1 MAFNMP
7 CRPGVRNEQGAQVP
21 RLESRGKGSRGPMR
35 QAPWSTGPFAPLL
48 RRRNGR
54 IRQGPYAG
62 RSDTRPPRP
71 APESAA
77 RGGRGA
83 LRPISTRR
91 APQATK
97 SGPTLGSSS
106 RPQISGRVEQPCPA
120 CLGDVTVAWGFP
132 LVSDRAAPHSAR
144 FRRRVYYHS
153 TAARLQRL
161 FLEPQRNDEECTGVS
176 IAARGARCLCACV
189 CVCVRKCRCLR
200 PSLGACATVM
210 YVGLESTHAEHITS
224 MRPASGSGLGCRPS
238 CCTRTYAI
246 GQLRRRLRRPAP

>member
-1 MAFNMP
+1 M
-7 CRPGVRNEQGAQVP
+7 GSAQVP

-35 QAPWSTGPFAPLL
+35 QAPWSKGPFAPC
-48 RRRNGR
+48 R
-54 IRQGPYAG
+54 IRQGRYAR

-91 APQATK
+91 APQAAK
-97 SGPTLGSSS
+97 SGPTRTLGSSS
-106 RPQISGRVEQPCPA
+106 RPQISNELNSPARTCPA

-144 FRRRVYYHS
+144 FRRRVCYHS

-161 FLEPQRNDEECTGVS
+161 FLDSSSLSATTKNALACPSPHAEQ
-176 IAARGARCLCACV
+176 GACVRACACACASV
-189 CVCVRKCRCLR
+189 
-200 PSLGACATVM
+200 GACD
-210 YVGLESTHAEHITS
+210 
-224 MRPASGSGLGCRPS
+224 
-238 CCTRTYAI
+238 
-246 GQLRRRLRRPAP
+246 RLLVRVRL